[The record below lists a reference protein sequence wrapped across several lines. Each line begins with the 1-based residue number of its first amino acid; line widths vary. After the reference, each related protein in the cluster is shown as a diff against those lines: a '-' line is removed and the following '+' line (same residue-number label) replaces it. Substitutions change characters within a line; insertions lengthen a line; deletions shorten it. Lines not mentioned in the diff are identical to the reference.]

1 MVLIILSSFILL
13 VKVTFFTRLFQKLA
27 LVASQSLSANQLDLL
42 MHVAKFVIVFQ
53 WLSYCNANL
62 MIVLIRKVLAI
73 ITP

>member
-42 MHVAKFVIVFQ
+42 MVAKFVIVFQ